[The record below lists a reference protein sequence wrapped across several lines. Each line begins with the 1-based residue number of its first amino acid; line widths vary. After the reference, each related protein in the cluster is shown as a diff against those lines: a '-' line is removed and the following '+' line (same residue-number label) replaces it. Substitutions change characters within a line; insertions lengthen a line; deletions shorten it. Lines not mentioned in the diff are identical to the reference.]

1 MYIYTYVVNPSIV
14 PAHIYVVFL
23 KCIYIYIYV
32 YIILYTYN
40 IQKHIAYFVK
50 NEAHIYI
57 YIYIYYCILCMYIC
71 IYIYVLKD
79 RHIVYSIVYMNTNV
93 CHFPNTKSSTKQLF
107 GKGSLRTSKIRHMP
121 K

>member
-1 MYIYTYVVNPSIV
+1 M
-14 PAHIYVVFL
+14 
-23 KCIYIYIYV
+23 YIYIYV

-57 YIYIYYCILCMYIC
+57 IVYYVCIYV
-71 IYIYVLKD
+71 YIYVLKD